1 LLLRAG
7 QTPREERTVKFARLV
22 PIACL
27 VLLWAATA
35 TTASAQAQPCE
46 YKLGFKMIA
55 DQLPREVGGCLEN
68 EHYNP
73 VNGDSLQRTANG
85 LLVWRKLDNFT
96 AFTDGY
102 RTWVNGPFGIQRRLN
117 TERFDWEA
125 ASPPAAPPPSAAA
138 PTIDVSVDS
147 ATVAPGQCVTIRW
160 NFVNVRSAFLLGAGM
175 DTTQLPGNGERLVCP
190 GATTTYTMNV
200 VDVNGAS
207 HTRQLTVSVSGPSI
221 SFTADSTT
229 IARGQCVTIRWNVN
243 NIKSVY
249 LRGPDVDTGVTGQG
263 DRLVCP
269 SGTATYRLDITDL
282 NNNTVS
288 PTVTIN
294 VQ

>member
-1 LLLRAG
+1 VNV
-7 QTPREERTVKFARLV
+7 PRLV
-22 PIACL
+22 LIVCL

-35 TTASAQAQPCE
+35 ATAQAQTQSCS

-55 DQLPREVGGCLEN
+55 DQMPQELGGCLED
-68 EHYNP
+68 EHYNAL
-73 VNGDSLQRTANG
+73 NGGSLQRTANG

-102 RTWVNGPFGIQRRLN
+102 HTWVNGPFGIQERLN

-125 ASPPAAPPPSAAA
+125 VAPPAVAAPVPPPPPQYVA
-138 PTIDVSVDS
+138 PT
-147 ATVAPGQCVTIRW
+147 VA
-160 NFVNVRSAFLLGAGM
+160 F
-175 DTTQLPGNGERLVCP
+175 
-190 GATTTYTMNV
+190 
-200 VDVNGAS
+200 
-207 HTRQLTVSVSGPSI
+207 SI
-221 SFTADSTT
+221 DSTT
-229 IARGQCVTIRWNVN
+229 IARGQCVTIRWNVS
-243 NIKSVY
+243 NIKALY

-269 SGTATYRLDITDL
+269 GSTSTYRLDIIDL